1 MIEIITY
8 ESKYQP
14 DFKRL
19 NLEWLDG
26 YGLTESHDIAMLDDP
41 EGMIINA
48 NGMIFLAKDGDA
60 IIGSAGIVQDH
71 HHKEDYELVKMFV
84 SPAYRGKGLSKLL
97 LDRCLQHARQLGA
110 RKMILFSSSKLQTA
124 LKLYEQYGFKHVDVT
139 DSPFETADVRMEL
152 VLSGV

>member
-8 ESKYQP
+8 ESRYQP
-14 DFKRL
+14 DFMRL

-26 YGLTESHDIAMLDDP
+26 YDLKESHDVAMLEDP

-48 NGMIFLAKDGDA
+48 NGMLFLARENEE
-60 IIGSAGIVQDH
+60 IIGTAGILQDH
-71 HHKEDYELVKMFV
+71 HHAQNYELVKMAV
-84 SPAYRGKGLSKLL
+84 SPQHRGKGISKLL
-97 LDRCLQHARQLGA
+97 LDRCLQEARKLGA
-110 RKMILFSSSKLQTA
+110 QKMILFSSSKLQTA

-152 VLSGV
+152 VL

>member
-8 ESKYQP
+8 ESRYQP

-41 EGMIINA
+41 DGMIINA
-48 NGMIFLAKDGDA
+48 NGMIFLARDNDA
-60 IIGSAGIVQDH
+60 IIGSAGIVEDH
-71 HHKEDYELVKMFV
+71 HHKDDYELIKMFV
-84 SPAYRGKGLSKLL
+84 SPAYRGKGIAKLL
-97 LDRCLQHARQLGA
+97 LDHCLEEARKRGA
-110 RKMILFSSSKLQTA
+110 KKMILFSSSKLQTA
-124 LKLYEQYGFKHVDVT
+124 LKMYGQYGFQHVDVT

-152 VLSGV
+152 VL

>member
-8 ESKYQP
+8 ENKYQP

-48 NGMIFLAKDGDA
+48 NGMIFLAKDNDT

-71 HHKEDYELVKMFV
+71 HHKEHYELVKMFV
-84 SPAYRGKGLSKLL
+84 SPEYRGKGLSKLL
-97 LDRCLQHARQLGA
+97 LDRCLEEARKLGA
-110 RKMILFSSSKLQTA
+110 QKMILFSSSKLQTA

-152 VLSGV
+152 AL

>member
-1 MIEIITY
+1 LIEIITY

-41 EGMIINA
+41 EGMVINA

-60 IIGSAGIVQDH
+60 IIGSAGVVQDH
-71 HHKEDYELVKMFV
+71 HHKEDYELIKMFV

-97 LDRCLQHARQLGA
+97 LDRCLEHAQQLGA

-152 VLSGV
+152 SL